1 MGKLI
6 LVTGGAGFVGSH
18 LCERLAADGNRVIS
32 LDNYF
37 SGSKDNHVPGVDYRE
52 GHTKDIEALVPE
64 TPDVIYHL
72 GEYSRVH
79 KSLEEP
85 ELVWDMNVLGTLA
98 VLEYWRK
105 RKCKLVYAAS
115 STKSETASRA
125 ADGTPGRDLA
135 PYTFAKAV
143 NVDLIND
150 YGTWYGLPYA
160 IVYFYNVYGPR
171 ERAWGNFGTVVGTFL
186 QNVKEG
192 KPHKVNAPGTQTRA
206 FTHVHDTI
214 DGIILAGEKGQG
226 DEFSIS
232 SKDVHSI
239 LEVAEMFG
247 GPVEMQPQTKTSRS
261 SVADDTSKIE
271 SLGWKQQRHLK
282 EYVEEAKK
290 L

>member
-1 MGKLI
+1 MAAIPDPVDLLQR
-6 LVTGGAGFVGSH
+6 LVRCPSV
-18 LCERLAADGNRVIS
+18 
-32 LDNYF
+32 
-37 SGSKDNHVPGVDYRE
+37 
-52 GHTKDIEALVPE
+52 
-64 TPDVIYHL
+64 TPD
-72 GEYSRVH
+72 EA
-79 KSLEEP
+79 
-85 ELVWDMNVLGTLA
+85 GTLA

-115 STKSETASRA
+115 STKSETASKA

-160 IVYFYNVYGPR
+160 IVYLYNVYGPR

-186 QNVKEG
+186 QNILEG
-192 KPHKVNAPGTQTRA
+192 KPHKVNAPGKQTRA
-206 FTHVHDTI
+206 FTHVLDTI
-214 DGIILAGEKGQG
+214 DGIILAGEKGLG
-226 DEFSIS
+226 DEYSIS
-232 SKDVHSI
+232 AKDVHTI
-239 LEVAEMFG
+239 IEVAEMFG
-247 GPVEMQPQTKTSRS
+247 GPVEMQPQTKTARS

-290 L
+290 SA